1 MLNNKSGLG
10 RGLSSLIPNRINNN
24 NGNGNIDGRDV
35 MNLPAQAGG
44 VLATGGAVETGTKSE
59 LDLAKGLRIL
69 EIDIEKIKA
78 NPYQPRTDFN
88 HDGMEDLINSI
99 KEHGILQPLV
109 VSKTEDG
116 QYELIA
122 GERRLRASKMAE
134 LRKVPVI
141 VRDADRQ
148 KKLELA
154 LIENIQRRDLNPMEE
169 CTAYK
174 RLMDEFNMT
183 QDDVCKKVGKSL
195 AVVANTLRL
204 LGLPKEIQDALSQ
217 GKIDKSAGRAIAG
230 LEGDEEQLKLFKE
243 LIERGINVRQLEN
256 YVRSKKRV
264 GFKKINVIDPDLEE
278 KNDMLQVALGT
289 KVRIDKKGAQGKIM
303 IDFYSEEE
311 LGEIVNKICRE

>member
-10 RGLSSLIPNRINNN
+10 RGLGSLIPNRINRNDAN
-24 NGNGNIDGRDV
+24 ETVDGRDAI
-35 MNLPAQAGG
+35 NRISTTSNISADNGQK
-44 VLATGGAVETGTKSE
+44 TS

-69 EIDIEKIKA
+69 EVEIENIKA

-109 VSKTEDG
+109 VSKNAEG
-116 QYELIA
+116 EYELIA
-122 GERRLRASKMAE
+122 GERRLRAAKMAD
-134 LRKVPVI
+134 LKNVPVI
-141 VRDADRQ
+141 VRDADKQ

-169 CTAYK
+169 CIAYK

-183 QDDVCKKVGKSL
+183 QDDVSKKVGKSL
-195 AVVANTLRL
+195 AVIANALRL

-217 GKIDKSAGRAIAG
+217 GKIDKTAARAIGG
-230 LEGDEEQLKLFKE
+230 LESAEEQLKLFKE

-256 YVRSKKRV
+256 YVRGKKRGGV
-264 GFKKINVIDPDLEE
+264 KKINIIDPDLEE

-289 KVRIDKKGAQGKIM
+289 KVKIEKKGGAGKIM
-303 IDFYSEEE
+303 IDFYSDEE
-311 LGEIVNKICRE
+311 LGEIVNKICKG